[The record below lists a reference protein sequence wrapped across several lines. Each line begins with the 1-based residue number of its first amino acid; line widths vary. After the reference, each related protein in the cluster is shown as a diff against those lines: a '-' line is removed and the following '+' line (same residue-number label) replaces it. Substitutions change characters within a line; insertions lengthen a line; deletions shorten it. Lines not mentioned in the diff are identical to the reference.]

1 MFNWLRRLFLEK
13 PVRHRPERFRSSRP
27 VKTAFNNP
35 VSSKVDLNRPAASQE
50 EIKTVPIGS
59 LSDARAYLD
68 KVNHK
73 INSLAMR
80 FAKGDVNR
88 VQFQQL
94 YAHYQDEKQ
103 TIEGILIEAPG
114 SQAWKDAVT
123 EGTSIL
129 IRHRHLAHVQGFS
142 IYDNESGMPLKT
154 IGKFRVDPA
163 LFVPMLSAYHSA
175 TKEIFGAGVRS
186 TQIEGG
192 TWLSFVRGNLSTTL
206 ALFTTEPSGKQL
218 RNLEALHQTFEQAN
232 KNQLGSPMINADD
245 LVCPHEFFIRHPL

>member
-1 MFNWLRRLFLEK
+1 MIDWLRRLFSEK
-13 PVRHRPERFRSSRP
+13 PARHSSKSWRSARSR
-27 VKTAFNNP
+27 KTASNKP
-35 VSSKVDLNRPAASQE
+35 VAPKATSAGAAASQAAA
-50 EIKTVPIGS
+50 KTVRLGTQAE
-59 LSDARAYLD
+59 ARAYLD
-68 KVNHK
+68 KVNQK
-73 INSLAMR
+73 VNALATR
-80 FAKGDVNR
+80 FANGDVNR
-88 VQFQQL
+88 IQFQQL

-103 TIEGILIEAPG
+103 TIEGLLVEAPD

-154 IGKFRVDPA
+154 IGQFRVDPA

-175 TKEIFGAGVRS
+175 TEEIFGAGVRS

-192 TWLSFVRGNLSTTL
+192 IWLSFVRGDQSTTL

-218 RNLEALHQTFEQAN
+218 RNLEAIHKTFEQAN
-232 KNQLGSPMINADD
+232 KNQLSSPMVNVDN